1 MEYDGVNSIVCD
13 AEENDWLDVSYS
25 ERKYVQE
32 EQADNKKRKFN
43 FKFKFPKIN
52 LKIAKPL
59 QIALVAVLV
68 VALLAAML
76 FIDGDFASDVFQTA
90 KAAFAGSVFDKNG
103 AQDVFATV
111 AIPANANLVD
121 VEDGVATFDGGK
133 ATVSFT
139 DGKVVDVTETSVT
152 VAIDENTSITYGN
165 LTEVLVSVGDTVSVN
180 SLLAR
185 YHGTVTASIAVSGQI
200 KDVVGRETQLAWMG

>member
-32 EQADNKKRKFN
+32 EQPKSKKRKLFN
-43 FKFKFPKIN
+43 FNFKFPKIN
-52 LKIAKPL
+52 LKLRKPL

-90 KAAFAGSVFDKNG
+90 KAAFAGSVFDAGDSQN
-103 AQDVFATV
+103 VSV
-111 AIPANANLVD
+111 SVSIPANARLVD
-121 VEDGVATFDGGK
+121 VAEGVATFDGGRV
-133 ATVSFT
+133 TVSFT
-139 DGKVVDVTETSVT
+139 DGTVVGVTETSVT
-152 VAIDENTSITYGN
+152 VAIDDNTSIT
-165 LTEVLVSVGDTVSVN
+165 
-180 SLLAR
+180 
-185 YHGTVTASIAVSGQI
+185 
-200 KDVVGRETQLAWMG
+200 